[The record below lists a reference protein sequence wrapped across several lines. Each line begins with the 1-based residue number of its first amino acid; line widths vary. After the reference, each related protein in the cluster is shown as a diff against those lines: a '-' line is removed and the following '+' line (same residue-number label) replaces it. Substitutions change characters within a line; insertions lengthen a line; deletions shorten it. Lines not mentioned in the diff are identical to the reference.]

1 MKIEIIGAIIGA
13 GILLTGCNTNTEN
26 STSSEI
32 SSSTTE
38 TSVTTLTTSTSS
50 ETTSSETTSAET
62 TSDETTSINTT
73 SAETILIIEDTE
85 TAFTFETAQTMEFTI
100 TESTENIS
108 EADY

>member
-13 GILLTGCNTNTEN
+13 GILLTGCSTNTEN
-26 STSSEI
+26 STSSEV
-32 SSSTTE
+32 STSTIE
-38 TSVTTLTTSTSS
+38 TSVTTLATS
-50 ETTSSETTSAET
+50 TSSETTSAET
-62 TSDETTSINTT
+62 TLNETTSTSTT
-73 SAETILIIEDTE
+73 SADTIVITEDTE